1 MVSVVLFAAFV
12 AIVIIALLVIIA
24 NHYGSR
30 AKRSRTRLAAVV
42 AVVVIGV
49 TVGTL
54 KLKSL
59 NSLYSVPSGWT
70 WERISWR
77 ALLFARKAE
86 GGLPDL
92 SWRELWFMV
101 HARGGFG
108 LEGFV
113 RQGFSLE
120 GTILNPY
127 VTSDDHQRGAEIF
140 RERCMACHGG
150 DGTGGLAPA
159 LNHPGLSQ
167 GDSAFAMYK
176 VVRDGIPR
184 TGMASVAMSPQERW
198 QVVGYLRTLQLATS
212 KLGTEQLPPVDI
224 QVTNEQIRNAASRA
238 DQWLTYSGSL
248 DGRRY
253 TLLNEITPENVS
265 RLRVRWIHQFGARE
279 SGQSRSESTPIVV
292 GGLIF
297 TVEPPSDVVALDVR
311 SGELRWR
318 YSGSVNDAL
327 PVETLTNRGVAIL
340 GNKLFLGRLDDLL
353 VAIDATNGSVIWQ
366 TRVANP
372 SDGFTMTGAPLI
384 VNGSVVVG
392 VAGGEYAIRGFLA
405 AYDAETGRQK
415 WKFNTIPGPGEFG
428 HDTWK
433 NDAWQTGGGAT
444 WITGSYD
451 PSLDLLYWGVGNAAP
466 GMQGDVRP
474 GDNLFTCSVIA
485 LHASSGKLAWY
496 FQFTPHDEHDWD
508 AAQTPILADVLIKG
522 ALRRVICVVNRNG
535 FYYVLD
541 RTTGEFLV
549 GAPFVR
555 ENWAKGLD
563 AAGRPI
569 LSTEGEVSHAG
580 RLTRPGVGGGVN
592 WQNAALDR
600 KRGLVFVQA
609 TEGSSVFTKSPEPKR
624 GELGFYPGSSGKD
637 EIVDHVVRALDIS
650 TGAKKWECFLPAWK
664 KSLPEGYSG
673 LLATGGRLVFGASG
687 GFVFAMDSATGDELW
702 RVFLGGDT
710 YAAPISFTVDGHQ
723 VIVISAGRALFMFG
737 L

>member
-1 MVSVVLFAAFV
+1 MRGTHLRKGLAVMAVL
-12 AIVIIALLVIIA
+12 
-24 NHYGSR
+24 S
-30 AKRSRTRLAAVV
+30 
-42 AVVVIGV
+42 VVIGV
-49 TVGTL
+49 TAGAIVQFRSTHL
-54 KLKSL
+54 
-59 NSLYSVPSGWT
+59 LYSVPEEWT
-70 WERISWR
+70 WERVSWR
-77 ALLFARKAE
+77 LLLFSRKAK
-86 GGLPDL
+86 GDLPDL
-92 SWRELWFMV
+92 SWRELWLMA

-127 VTSDDHQRGAEIF
+127 VTRDDQQRGAQIF
-140 RERCMACHGG
+140 RGRCETCHGG
-150 DGTGGLAPA
+150 DGTGGMAPA
-159 LNHPGLSQ
+159 LNHAGLSQ
-167 GDSAFAMYK
+167 GDSAFALYK
-176 VVRDGIPR
+176 VVRDGIPK
-184 TGMASVAMSPQERW
+184 TGMVPVAMSPQERW

-212 KLGTEQLPPVDI
+212 KPGTEQLPPVDI
-224 QVTNEQIRNAASRA
+224 QVTSEELCNAGSRP
-238 DQWLTYSGSL
+238 DQWLTYSGSF

-253 TLLNEITPENVS
+253 TPSTEINRENVS
-265 RLRVRWIHQFGARE
+265 RLRLRWIHQFGTRE
-279 SGQSRSESTPIVV
+279 SGKTRSESTPIVV
-292 GGLIF
+292 GGVIF
-297 TVEPPSDVVALDVR
+297 TVEPPSDVVALDAM

-318 YSGSVNDAL
+318 YTANPNGAL
-327 PVETLTNRGVAIL
+327 PVEALTNRGLAIL
-340 GNKLFLGRLDDLL
+340 GNRLFLGRIDDLL
-353 VAIDATNGSVIWQ
+353 VAIDATDGTVIWQ

-372 SDGFTMTGAPLI
+372 SDGFTMTGAPLV

-392 VAGGEYAIRGFLA
+392 VAGGEYGVRGFLA
-405 AYDAETGRQK
+405 AYDAETGRQQ

-433 NDAWQTGGGAT
+433 NDAWRTGGGAT
-444 WITGSYD
+444 WVTGSYD
-451 PSLDLLYWGVGNAAP
+451 PSLDLLYWGVGNPAP

-474 GDNLFTCSVIA
+474 GDNLFTCSMIA

-508 AAQTPILADVLIKG
+508 ATQTPILVDILIKG
-522 ALRRVICVVNRNG
+522 ALRRVICVANRNG

-549 GAPFVR
+549 GTPFVR

-563 AAGRPI
+563 ALGRPI
-569 LSTEGEVSHAG
+569 LSTEAEVSHTG

-609 TEGSSVFTKSPEPKR
+609 TEGSSVFTKSPNPQR
-624 GELGFYPGSSGKD
+624 GELGFYPGSSGMD
-637 EIVDHVVRALDIS
+637 ETVDHVMRALDVS
-650 TGAKKWECFLPAWK
+650 TGAKKWECFLPAWR

-673 LLATGGRLVFGASG
+673 LLATGGSLVFGASG
-687 GFVFAMDSATGDELW
+687 GFVFAMDSATGHELW

-723 VIVISAGRALFMFG
+723 VILISAGRALFMFG